1 MADDELREDIAAAKN
16 KMRVKFGA
24 GREIKRLESYLWD
37 GETVQRMTTGT
48 YGKGTGLVVLTDRRL
63 LFVQDG
69 VMSKTTEDFPMDK
82 VSSVQWTSGML
93 TGDIVIFASGN
104 KSEIKTVNKDDGKE
118 IVDLIRHRLSA
129 PPQSPPAAPQ
139 AAAPPP
145 AAAADPI
152 EQLKRLGELRDAG
165 IVTDAEFEAKKAEL
179 LSRM

>member
-1 MADDELREDIAAAKN
+1 
-16 KMRVKFGA
+16 
-24 GREIKRLESYLWD
+24 
-37 GETVQRMTTGT
+37 
-48 YGKGTGLVVLTDRRL
+48 
-63 LFVQDG
+63 
-69 VMSKTTEDFPMDK
+69 MDK